1 MEEIY
6 TIEQFELDFEDAP
19 NLEAKRDV
27 LRTALETFDVS
38 DIDIKETL
46 LKYKEYLIDLRS
58 IEREEED
65 IRCNSDIDNGLVELY
80 TCIKEIP
87 SNVINTYNAVC
98 EVGNRYYIKVDDVVL
113 SLGEK
118 WAEVATD
125 EMKDLISKM
134 NPTIWVYMDN
144 GIGTQ
149 KFREVLIGELNE
161 YFSK

>member
-1 MEEIY
+1 MTEDY

-19 NLEAKRDV
+19 NLELKRDV
-27 LRTALETFDVS
+27 LRKALETFDVS

-46 LKYKEYLIDLRS
+46 LKYKEYLMDLRS
-58 IEREEED
+58 IEKEEED
-65 IRCNSDIDNGLVELY
+65 IRCNSDIDNGLLELY

-87 SNVINTYNAVC
+87 SNVINTYNGVC
-98 EVGNRYYIKVDDVVL
+98 EVGNRYYIKVDDIV
-113 SLGEK
+113 SSFGEK

-134 NPTIWVYMDN
+134 YPTIWVYMDN
-144 GIGTQ
+144 GIGTK
-149 KFREVLIGELNE
+149 KFKEVLKGDLSE